1 MPTTVL
7 PADRVDRIAVTEKVG
22 YAAGDVASCL
32 YYNTFSLFLIYFS
45 TDVVGIGPAAAGTML
60 LITRTWDNFIDPVMG
75 MVSDRT
81 RTRWGKFR
89 PWLLWMCLPFWI
101 SGVLMFITPDLNPT
115 GKLIWAY
122 ATYALAMLVYTA
134 INIPYGALLG
144 VLTPDTEERTK
155 FSSYRFLGAFGGN
168 LIVQC
173 TLLWLVKTLGRGNE
187 RTGWPLAVG
196 VLGFAAMC
204 LFLCTFASTK
214 ERVQSTPGDEPSTVL
229 RDLRQLLSNRPW
241 LVLGGVSILC
251 LIWISIRNACLV
263 YYFKYYVGHEELTST
278 FLVVGTVATLA
289 GVSLTAPITRMFGGK
304 KRAYISLSA
313 MNALTMVA
321 MYFAG
326 PKDFALMFASQIAGS
341 FLTGPLFPLIW
352 AMYADTADY
361 AEWKFGHRTTG
372 LVFSA
377 GTFSQ
382 KMGWTIGAA
391 VAGWLL
397 ALYGF
402 QANLAQNA
410 RTLTGIRDMVSI
422 LPALA
427 CGVTAVACLLYN
439 LDFKLERR
447 IAVELTERRGAS
459 AG

>member
-1 MPTTVL
+1 MSTTQLTAELVS
-7 PADRVDRIAVTEKVG
+7 PPKVTEKVG

-32 YYNTFSLFLIYFS
+32 YYNTFSLFLIYFY
-45 TDVVGIGPAAAGTML
+45 TDVFGIGPAAAGTML
-60 LITRTWDNFIDPVMG
+60 LVTRTWDNFIDPVMG
-75 MVSDRT
+75 MVADRT

-89 PWLLWMCLPFWI
+89 PWLLWMSLPFWI
-101 SGVLMFITPDLNPT
+101 TGVLVFVTPEFSPT

-122 ATYALAMLVYTA
+122 ATYALVMLVYTA

-144 VLTPDTEERTK
+144 VLTPDTNERTK

-168 LIVQC
+168 LIVQS

-187 RTGWPLAVG
+187 RLGWPMAVG
-196 VLGFAAMC
+196 VFGFVAMC
-204 LFLCTFASTK
+204 LFLFTFASTK
-214 ERVQSTPGDEPSTVL
+214 ERVASPLNERPSSVFHDL
-229 RDLRQLLSNRPW
+229 RDLLNNRPW

-263 YYFKYYVGHEELTST
+263 YYFKYYVGHEDLTST
-278 FLVVGTVATLA
+278 FLVVGTVATLV
-289 GVSLTAPITRMFGGK
+289 GVSLTAHITRLFGGK
-304 KRAYISLSA
+304 KPAYIGLSVL
-313 MNALTMVA
+313 NALTMVA

-326 PKDFALMFASQIAGS
+326 PKDLPLMYASQIAGS

-402 QANLAQNA
+402 QANLQQNA
-410 RTLTGIRDMVSI
+410 RTLAGIREMVSI
-422 LPALA
+422 LPAIS
-427 CGVTAVACLLYN
+427 CGFAAVACLFYN
-439 LDFKLERR
+439 LDPKLERQ
-447 IAVELTERRGAS
+447 IADELIERRTAP
-459 AG
+459 AD